1 MGHFLSVQL
10 CVENNISAV
19 LGRKRFDPS
28 RKRLRMKKQ
37 ETVNQ
42 NFQKVRQQWSESQQR
57 KLANITLQ
65 QQKIVNKIQRLEKQY
80 NDLQSQKLLISQQEG
95 PKPPTEEQRASQKRN
110 SIQSTSIFG

>member
-1 MGHFLSVQL
+1 
-10 CVENNISAV
+10 
-19 LGRKRFDPS
+19 
-28 RKRLRMKKQ
+28 MKKQ

-65 QQKIVNKIQRLEKQY
+65 QQNILNKIQKLKKQY
-80 NDLQSQKLLISQQEG
+80 DDLNSQKHLINQQEG

-110 SIQSTSIFG
+110 SIQSSSVFK